1 MSTSKSTE
9 LFEVLAELRRR
20 YPAWRFGQMI
30 ANIAGWADQEVW
42 DIEDH
47 ALWEAARSHLEAA
60 ARRDRDVCTE
70 AAGERTPSGHM
81 AHRGT

>member
-1 MSTSKSTE
+1 MITPKSAD

-42 DIEDH
+42 DVDDE
-47 ALWEAARSHLEAA
+47 ALLEAARSHLETA
-60 ARRDRDVCTE
+60 ARRDHDACTE
-70 AAGERTPSGHM
+70 AAGKGTPSEHV
-81 AHRGT
+81 AHRGP